1 MLEMVYDQTTKIA
14 LKFINFQHNLIISFT
29 KLVIEFV
36 GVDGLEHLLAERN
49 SRISL
54 DTRTC
59 GLAEVHI

>member
-1 MLEMVYDQTTKIA
+1 MLEMVYNQTTATA
-14 LKFINFQHNLIISFT
+14 LKFINLQHNLSKSYM

-36 GVDGLEHLLAERN
+36 GVDGIEHLWVESN

-54 DTRTC
+54 DARAC